1 MDAAYL
7 FTLCGPHPV
16 CLWLHTDKDPPD
28 DLWKRAMTETEAA
41 LRRASN
47 LGGEVK
53 ALVVTDGGAPTLRQ
67 RRRLTEIFDYRP
79 YKLSIVTTVLS
90 NPVKRGIA
98 TAMRWFNPAL
108 SMYQPQ
114 EMPSALAHLGLT
126 EHWPQLKLL
135 YMELQEK
142 LPRVQALELAT
153 RAMT

>member
-28 DLWKRAMTETEAA
+28 DLWRRAMGETEEALQRAA
-41 LRRASN
+41 S

-53 ALVVTDGGAPTLRQ
+53 ALVVSDGGAPTLRQ
-67 RRRLTEIFDYRP
+67 RSRLTQIYDYRP
-79 YKLSIVTTVLS
+79 YKLSVVTTVMS

-98 TAMRWFNPAL
+98 MAMRWFNPSL

-114 EMPSALAHLGLT
+114 EMTAALAHLGLT
-126 EHWPQLKLL
+126 EHWPQIKAL
-135 YMELQEK
+135 YQQLQDQ
-142 LPRVQALELAT
+142 LPLVRALDIAIH
-153 RAMT
+153 AVG